1 MNQIL
6 PLLGFLLLLALFYFF
21 IAGFFRSPFVPSN
34 RRTIEKM
41 LKVAKIKK
49 GERVVDLGC
58 GDGRIIFQAEKKFG
72 AVAEGYE
79 ISVFVWLLAQSNKI
93 LKGAKSKI
101 YRRNFFAAD
110 LSKADVVFCYLLP
123 DVMQKLAPKFKKKL
137 KKGARIVSASFSLPG
152 WQAQKIYPKEGRI
165 GKVLVYKR

>member
-1 MNQIL
+1 
-6 PLLGFLLLLALFYFF
+6 
-21 IAGFFRSPFVPSN
+21 
-34 RRTIEKM
+34 M